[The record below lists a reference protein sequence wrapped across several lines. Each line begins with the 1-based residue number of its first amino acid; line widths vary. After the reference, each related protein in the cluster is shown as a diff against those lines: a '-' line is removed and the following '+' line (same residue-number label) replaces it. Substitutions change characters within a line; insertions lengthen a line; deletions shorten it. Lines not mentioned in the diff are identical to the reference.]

1 MRRGGGGAPLVGPQI
16 RRESR
21 SSLKWERCP
30 AEQITLGDS
39 PVRIVLEPG
48 LEGTPEVAPDD
59 PEIIVRGGTLRVG
72 DRVEPV
78 PGEDDVHPAP
88 LPEAALARAD
98 DDRRAP
104 GDGRQAVYVVPLS
117 GRHDWIH
124 SFSGSSDPRPYC
136 VTPPTFLAEMAP
148 SGPRAKKIIGTTS
161 VSRACTRS

>member
-1 MRRGGGGAPLVGPQI
+1 MPRRHLALERLTRQGVAGALRRRGGLRADV
-16 RRESR
+16 
-21 SSLKWERCP
+21 
-30 AEQITLGDS
+30 
-39 PVRIVLEPG
+39 
-48 LEGTPEVAPDD
+48 
-59 PEIIVRGGTLRVG
+59 VRGGTLRVG

-78 PGEDDVHPAP
+78 PDEDDVRPAP
-88 LPEAALARAD
+88 PPEATLARAD

-104 GDGRQAVYVVPLS
+104 GDGRQAMYVVPLS